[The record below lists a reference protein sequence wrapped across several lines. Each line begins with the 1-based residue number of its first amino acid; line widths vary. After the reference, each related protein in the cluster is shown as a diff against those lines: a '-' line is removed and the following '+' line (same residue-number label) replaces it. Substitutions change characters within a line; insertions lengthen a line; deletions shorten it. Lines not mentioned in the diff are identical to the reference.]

1 MKKTTFRE
9 LINNIDFSNKK
20 LESSPDWENLSTIFN
35 IDLDWS
41 DDTRLKSYFIR
52 IHYCTDSYV
61 GIKAYFL
68 DNEFVALST
77 KYGRKYSEEFEFVSI
92 DVAEKVKNYLLSL
105 LVPDDYPTNVKIINY
120 LDDTIPNTYKI
131 EYNSQI
137 LHKTALYH
145 GEYVDI
151 IKTNF
156 NDKGINS
163 PDYFHS
169 VIVKKGNDE
178 ILVNCGDL
186 DFEYNTI

>member
-92 DVAEKVKNYLLSL
+92 DVAEKVKKYLLSL

-137 LHKTALYH
+137 LHKTALYY

-169 VIVKKGNDE
+169 VIVKKGNEE